1 MASVGLTQASVVVL
15 AGRQVVVSVLLVDE
29 AVVFL
34 DEGRVVL
41 RIRPLTFELVVLY
54 LQLGAF

>member
-1 MASVGLTQASVVVL
+1 MARVGLTQASVVVL
-15 AGRQVVVSVLLVDE
+15 AGRQIVVSMFLVDE

-41 RIRPLTFELVVLY
+41 RIRPLTLELVVLY
-54 LQLGAF
+54 LQLWAF